1 MFISYAQNFEDVM
14 LWRALGHVERGF
26 YIDIGAQH
34 PVTDSVSKA
43 FYEHG
48 WRGVHIEP
56 VPEWIALLRQD
67 RPDEIVIEAAIG
79 DYNGILELSVIP
91 DTGLTTALT
100 EYAQR
105 HQAEGGYAYSV
116 IRVPCLTL
124 DNVLRD
130 IAAGKEVHWLKIDVE
145 GFERQVLSGW
155 DPSACRPW
163 IIVVE
168 ATIPLSQEPDFESW
182 EPFLTEAD
190 YHFSYFDGLN
200 RFYIAKEHQELASA
214 FSYPPCVF
222 DNFKIASQITHEAR
236 ARQAEAQAQTAEAR
250 AQQAEAQAQ
259 TAEVKVQQAEAQAQ
273 TAEARARQ
281 AEAKAQTAK
290 ARAQQAEARAQTAE
304 ARANQA
310 EASALKARDEYA
322 SALSDIAALH
332 ASTSWRITRPLRAL
346 SRLARGHAGLALIEI
361 GIPRGRVERLAAV
374 LMRRTVPQIPLSQTS
389 VSRDQFSGC
398 AHLTPHAN
406 HIYNDLKTAIKDR
419 QKE

>member
-43 FYEHG
+43 FYERG

-56 VPEWIALLRQD
+56 VPEWVALLRQD

-155 DPSACRPW
+155 DPSAFRPW

-168 ATIPLSQEPDFESW
+168 ATIPLSQEPDFERW

-200 RFYIAKEHQELASA
+200 RFYIAKEHRELASA

-222 DNFKIASQITHEAR
+222 DNFKIASQIAHEAR
-236 ARQAEAQAQTAEAR
+236 AHQAEAQAQTAEAHAQHAEARAQTAEARAQQAEARAQTAEAKVQQAEAQAQTAEAR
-250 AQQAEAQAQ
+250 AQQAEA
-259 TAEVKVQQAEAQAQ
+259 
-273 TAEARARQ
+273 
-281 AEAKAQTAK
+281 
-290 ARAQQAEARAQTAE
+290 
-304 ARANQA
+304 
-310 EASALKARDEYA
+310 SALKARNEYA
-322 SALSDIAALH
+322 SALADIAAFH

-361 GIPRGRVERLAAV
+361 GIPRRRVERLATV
-374 LMRRTVPQIPLSQTS
+374 LMRRTVPQIPLSQAS
-389 VSRDQFSGC
+389 VSRDQCSGC
-398 AHLTPHAN
+398 ANLTPHA
-406 HIYNDLKTAIKDR
+406 HQIYSDLKTAIKDR